1 MNIVLLGYRGCGKT
15 SIGKMLAS
23 QLWKT
28 FADVDTEACK
38 RFKNPSI
45 ADIWAKHGEPA
56 WRATEVE
63 VTRELVKKPDMV
75 IGLGG
80 GTLMQ
85 AGARQAVEQAADT
98 VRIYLK
104 CEAKELYRRVS
115 QDAQSAATRPALSP
129 LGGGLDEIVHMLQLR
144 EPVYEAVADKV
155 FDVTHL
161 SIPDAVRYLIQKC
174 L

>member
-1 MNIVLLGYRGCGKT
+1 MNIILLGYRGCGKT
-15 SIGKMLAS
+15 SIGKLLAS

-28 FADVDTEACK
+28 YADVDTQTCK
-38 RFKNPSI
+38 RFNNPSI
-45 ADIWAKHGEPA
+45 ADIWQKHGEPA
-56 WRATEVE
+56 WRAAETEV
-63 VTRELVKKPDMV
+63 TAQLVAQPDMV

-85 AGARQAVEQAADT
+85 PGARAAVEQAANT

-104 CEAKELYRRVS
+104 CSAQELHRRVS
-115 QDAQSAATRPALSP
+115 NDAQSAATRPALSK
-129 LGGGLDEIVHMLQLR
+129 LGGGLDEIVHMLEIR
-144 EPVYEAVADKV
+144 EPVYLAVADKV

-161 SIPDAVRYLIQKC
+161 SIPDAARYLIQKC